1 MPVQTYLRGTF
12 LRRSCKSAQNETQLM
27 LRRTMRPRGGSG
39 AEAGDKTMHSL
50 NLSARIDH
58 WAVTVLA
65 TFAVLTPVS
74 AFVWLVHGL

>member
-1 MPVQTYLRGTF
+1 
-12 LRRSCKSAQNETQLM
+12 
-27 LRRTMRPRGGSG
+27 
-39 AEAGDKTMHSL
+39 MHSL